1 MSWIKISSQNTNKSE
16 LNGRRKTFLCPVS
29 AWRQSPVQAVSC
41 SRSRRPD
48 EASGLQPPQPRTVR
62 ATPPR
67 STHQRDCSRY
77 PYLVHIYLV
86 HIATVLSKYLLL
98 WRSLSIDRQSM
109 FCKLSFSV
117 TMSGQ
122 SAQPCTVCSY
132 RVHYITTINHR
143 KCHAS
148 PNNVVLLVEFVI
160 ELERMIRNKEKGKWL
175 SPFWRYCMASC
186 SVMQWGEHVHGAGPG
201 GVAAAL
207 QCDHRLTAA
216 AASSHCSS
224 RTFRC
229 QHVDPGP
236 RRVFRPLL
244 LQLLHFVGQETID
257 VGGGISDGW
266 VWVDTQDMY
275 L

>member
-1 MSWIKISSQNTNKSE
+1 
-16 LNGRRKTFLCPVS
+16 
-29 AWRQSPVQAVSC
+29 
-41 SRSRRPD
+41 
-48 EASGLQPPQPRTVR
+48 
-62 ATPPR
+62 
-67 STHQRDCSRY
+67 
-77 PYLVHIYLV
+77 
-86 HIATVLSKYLLL
+86 
-98 WRSLSIDRQSM
+98 
-109 FCKLSFSV
+109 
-117 TMSGQ
+117 MSGQ

-143 KCHAS
+143 KCHVS

-175 SPFWRYCMASC
+175 SPCMVSC

-201 GVAAAL
+201 GVAAAV

-257 VGGGISDGW
+257 VSGGISDRW
-266 VWVDTQDMY
+266 VETRLWKCRYEGICCQVSWWWSCTCPTRSSSSPPPATFCCNNLGSGDNF
-275 L
+275 